1 MIAFGILLAN
11 SPLLIH
17 LREHPFLTECRR
29 EFFAQFFS
37 TAFFGGGF
45 IFPFLWLSSTLH
57 LLARIAHCL
66 YLWQVKERIATPQA
80 LFQKTSMKAHPELS
94 LWIPLSIDWSP
105 SGKFILPFPIFV
117 LHWHS
122 LPSVSKHCIGWLFSL
137 TVLLTLILSTYSEP
151 SFMAHCKLFISPST
165 HSHSLGFLYTVL
177 KLLEILFVWTMFSQR
192 DSFCF
197 VFNSY
202 WYFSRGGYQE
212 GLHFP
217 SSVFL
222 IAFLPLPLSDPLSQS
237 PDL

>member
-1 MIAFGILLAN
+1 
-11 SPLLIH
+11 
-17 LREHPFLTECRR
+17 
-29 EFFAQFFS
+29 
-37 TAFFGGGF
+37 
-45 IFPFLWLSSTLH
+45 
-57 LLARIAHCL
+57 
-66 YLWQVKERIATPQA
+66 
-80 LFQKTSMKAHPELS
+80 MKAHPALS
-94 LWIPLSIDWSP
+94 LWIPLSTDWSP
-105 SGKFILPFPIFV
+105 SGKFILPFPSFV

-151 SFMAHCKLFISPST
+151 SFMAHCKLFISPPT

-212 GLHFP
+212 RLHFP
-217 SSVFL
+217 ALCFWLHFYLYLLVTHLVYHLPYNQICSNLSLFAAGSVRRRTIGLRKNLNLAPSSLANHVPDCIWIL
-222 IAFLPLPLSDPLSQS
+222 QVTRSSTLYRHDLSLLAIPNHCVESTWL
-237 PDL
+237 